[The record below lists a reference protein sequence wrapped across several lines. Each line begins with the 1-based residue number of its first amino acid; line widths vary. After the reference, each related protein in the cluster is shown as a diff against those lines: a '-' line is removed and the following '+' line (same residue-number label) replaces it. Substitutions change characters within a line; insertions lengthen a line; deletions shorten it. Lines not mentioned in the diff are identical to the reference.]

1 MNRTGFT
8 LLELTII
15 LAILGVTMVLFYPS
29 FTTSAQVAYSQAAK
43 NNLMAIYSAQ
53 VNYFNN
59 NNGAYCWDTS
69 GPCDTLADINT
80 NLNLNI
86 SDSVYSYVCCSTTA
100 ANGTKGFLC
109 WATNGTATCAAQ
121 TGNTQWQVTNGAIV
135 LTGAGLNPSCNGGT
149 YCPS

>member
-29 FTTSAQVAYSQAAK
+29 FTTSTQVAYSQAAK

-59 NNGAYCWDTS
+59 NNGVYCLNTS
-69 GPCDTLADINT
+69 ASPCNNLSNINT

-86 SDSVYSYVCCSTTA
+86 SDSIYSYICCTDAS
-100 ANGTKGFLC
+100 GFLC
-109 WATNGTATCAAQ
+109 WATNGAVACPPAS
-121 TGNTQWQVTNGAIV
+121 GNTQWKVKNSAVV